1 MKDVQSQRDTRNIA
15 LKRVGINDLK
25 WPIKVMDKE
34 SGEQPTIATV
44 DMSVYLPHDQRGTH
58 MSRFVEI
65 LKDAPSVSPKG
76 IEEMLTKLVEKLEA
90 KKGHC
95 LIKFDYFT
103 TKPAPVS
110 GIEAPYDVQCCFD
123 AEYSVEKGFKFVLG
137 VAVPAT
143 TLCPCSKEISEFGAH
158 NQRAIINM
166 KIEMDKLV
174 WIEDLIKI
182 AEESASSPIFTLL
195 KRPDEKWV
203 TEQAYLNPRF
213 VEDVARETA
222 SRLEEADGITWYS
235 TYVESIESIHNH
247 SAYAYTEKG
256 CTL

>member
-1 MKDVQSQRDTRNIA
+1 MKDVQSQKDTRNIA

-25 WPIKVMDKE
+25 WPIKVLDKTT
-34 SGEQPTIATV
+34 GEQSTVATM
-44 DMSVYLPHDQRGTH
+44 DLSVYLPHDQRGTH
-58 MSRFVEI
+58 MSRFVEVI
-65 LKDAPSVSPKG
+65 KEAPNLSPKSL
-76 IEEMLTKLVEKLEA
+76 EETLKHLVEKLEA

-95 LIKFDYFT
+95 LINFDYFV
-103 TKPAPVS
+103 TKASPVT
-110 GIEAPYDVQCCFD
+110 GIMAPYDVQCSFD
-123 AEYSVEKGFKFVLG
+123 AEYSVEDGFRFILG
-137 VAVPAT
+137 VSVPAT

-174 WIEDLIKI
+174 WIEDLVKI
-182 AEESASSPIFTLL
+182 AEESASSPIYTLL
-195 KRPDEKWV
+195 KRADEKWV

-222 SRLEEADGITWYS
+222 SRLEVAEGITWYS
-235 TYVESIESIHNH
+235 TCVESIESIHNH
-247 SAYAYTEKG
+247 NAYAYTEKG

>member
-1 MKDVQSQRDTRNIA
+1 MKDVQSQKDTRNIA
-15 LKRVGINDLK
+15 LKKVGINSLK
-25 WPIKVMDKE
+25 WPIKVLDKANKEQSTVSTMDL
-34 SGEQPTIATV
+34 
-44 DMSVYLPHDQRGTH
+44 SVYLPHDQRGTH
-58 MSRFVEI
+58 MSRFVEVV
-65 LKDAPSVSPKG
+65 KEAPNLSPAG
-76 IEEMLTKLVEKLEA
+76 LEEMLKHLVERLEA

-95 LIKFDYFT
+95 LIKFDYFI
-103 TKPAPVS
+103 TKPSPVT
-110 GIEAPYDVQCCFD
+110 GIMAPYDVQCEFE
-123 AEYSVEKGFKFVLG
+123 AEYSVETGFKFVLG
-137 VAVPAT
+137 VDVPVT

-158 NQRAIINM
+158 NQRAIVKM

-174 WIEDLIKI
+174 WIEDLVKI

-195 KRPDEKWV
+195 KRKDEKWV

-222 SRLEEADGITWYS
+222 SRLENAEGVTWYS

-247 SAYAYTEKG
+247 NAFAYTEKG